1 MNGRRKVHLVALVVA
16 VVAVGFALVPFGY
29 DRFQGRVECGSPI
42 AAAFK
47 NPSDAV
53 EDPSLTKPGPQLL
66 DPSFGYTCVN
76 QARGRLVGAGGI
88 LLLAGIGVSVGHRVV
103 RARVRAALIAAACGA
118 VLVFGGVR
126 FAGDHD
132 SGLRDCRSRGPTG
145 STPCLHRCV
154 HSSPLF
160 AGPEAA
166 NARCVY
172 DPTGEIFPTT
182 TTVAGTPLPPGAVTP
197 APITTD

>member
-1 MNGRRKVHLVALVVA
+1 MNGRRKLRLVALVVA
-16 VVAVGFALVPFGY
+16 VVALGVALVPFGY

-53 EDPSLTKPGPQLL
+53 EDPSLTNPGPQLL

-88 LLLAGIGVSVGHRVV
+88 LLLAGIGVAVGQRVV
-103 RARVRAALIAAACGA
+103 RARPGAALIAAACGT
-118 VLVFGGVR
+118 VLLFGGVW
-126 FAGDHD
+126 FARDQH
-132 SGLRDCRSRGPTG
+132 SGLRDCGSRGPTG
-145 STPCLHRCV
+145 STPCRYRCV
-154 HSSPLF
+154 HSTPLG

-172 DPTGEIFPTT
+172 DPAGEIFRST
-182 TTVAGTPLPPGAVTP
+182 TTVVGTPLPPAVTP